1 MKENDFYQEVL
12 ENSHVEIVRNSWEN
26 IFDTIET
33 EIGELH
39 QSKVSSLNPF
49 KFEFGFFTVLMD

>member
-12 ENSHVEIVRNSWEN
+12 ENSHVEIVPNSWEN

-39 QSKVSSLNPF
+39 QSKVSLNPF
-49 KFEFGFFTVLMD
+49 KFEF

>member
-49 KFEFGFFTVLMD
+49 KLEF